1 MNPDIPML
9 DSTSCPLN
17 GVCMIEAAAGT
28 GKTYN
33 IQNLVLRLILEQDI
47 PISGILVVTFTE
59 AATAELRTRIR
70 DMLRNALNYAAG
82 SAIPEKERPRIKA
95 IMEHAA
101 QNTPGETL
109 VRRLRNAFID
119 FDSSTISTIHGFC
132 QRMLT
137 ENAFESG
144 VLFNTVIQK
153 DQDEIILDLRPT
165 AENCA
170 QRCRITPA
178 SRPIFISGPYA
189 RCSRVPICGSEPVRE
204 NLMTHAP
211 SWSGFPDCLTKPPHC
226 LSRGSSPD
234 SGIS

>member
-9 DSTSCPLN
+9 DSTSCPLS

-109 VRRLRNAFID
+109 VRRLRNDFMD
-119 FDSSTISTIHGFC
+119 FDSSTSEANVYNRLHFMVENSKK
-132 QRMLT
+132 ML
-137 ENAFESG
+137 
-144 VLFNTVIQK
+144 
-153 DQDEIILDLRPT
+153 
-165 AENCA
+165 
-170 QRCRITPA
+170 
-178 SRPIFISGPYA
+178 
-189 RCSRVPICGSEPVRE
+189 
-204 NLMTHAP
+204 
-211 SWSGFPDCLTKPPHC
+211 
-226 LSRGSSPD
+226 
-234 SGIS
+234 

>member
-82 SAIPEKERPRIKA
+82 FRDTGKGTSTHQGDYGTCGTEYAW
-95 IMEHAA
+95 
-101 QNTPGETL
+101 
-109 VRRLRNAFID
+109 RNA
-119 FDSSTISTIHGFC
+119 G
-132 QRMLT
+132 
-137 ENAFESG
+137 
-144 VLFNTVIQK
+144 
-153 DQDEIILDLRPT
+153 PT
-165 AENCA
+165 
-170 QRCRITPA
+170 
-178 SRPIFISGPYA
+178 
-189 RCSRVPICGSEPVRE
+189 
-204 NLMTHAP
+204 
-211 SWSGFPDCLTKPPHC
+211 PPERFH
-226 LSRGSSPD
+226 
-234 SGIS
+234 

>member
-119 FDSSTISTIHGFC
+119 FDSSTIST
-132 QRMLT
+132 M
-137 ENAFESG
+137 
-144 VLFNTVIQK
+144 
-153 DQDEIILDLRPT
+153 
-165 AENCA
+165 
-170 QRCRITPA
+170 
-178 SRPIFISGPYA
+178 
-189 RCSRVPICGSEPVRE
+189 
-204 NLMTHAP
+204 LMTMPADARV
-211 SWSGFPDCLTKPPHC
+211 FPLPPHVSAC
-226 LSRGSSPD
+226 FFPMIEQASPATGRIKARINPMIAKILVVFFCGER
-234 SGIS
+234 SPI

>member
-101 QNTPGETL
+101 QNTL
-109 VRRLRNAFID
+109 SL
-119 FDSSTISTIHGFC
+119 ISTAARSPRF
-132 QRMLT
+132 
-137 ENAFESG
+137 
-144 VLFNTVIQK
+144 TVS
-153 DQDEIILDLRPT
+153 
-165 AENCA
+165 ANVC
-170 QRCRITPA
+170 
-178 SRPIFISGPYA
+178 
-189 RCSRVPICGSEPVRE
+189 
-204 NLMTHAP
+204 
-211 SWSGFPDCLTKPPHC
+211 
-226 LSRGSSPD
+226 
-234 SGIS
+234 

>member
-95 IMEHAA
+95 I
-101 QNTPGETL
+101 
-109 VRRLRNAFID
+109 
-119 FDSSTISTIHGFC
+119 
-132 QRMLT
+132 
-137 ENAFESG
+137 
-144 VLFNTVIQK
+144 
-153 DQDEIILDLRPT
+153 II
-165 AENCA
+165 
-170 QRCRITPA
+170 
-178 SRPIFISGPYA
+178 
-189 RCSRVPICGSEPVRE
+189 
-204 NLMTHAP
+204 
-211 SWSGFPDCLTKPPHC
+211 
-226 LSRGSSPD
+226 
-234 SGIS
+234 